1 MDGGKK
7 TPITWLGLLKEKLN
21 YLKKT
26 TGKSVSVGEVAGEA
40 KKEWVQIKKGL
51 HPKYIQGMQ
60 QGKQSKKTK
69 KMHHH
74 SLKENTHMQEDMV
87 MKKLIAECP
96 RCQKKYKKMMG
107 QKTKK
112 NKHYQG
118 GVNEDDDD
126 EEKMSDN
133 INTDI
138 VLNGGSDEVEMNLSK
153 TATQNNTANQE
164 VSKDFMAA
172 TKGGDEAAPTDPAPA
187 APPATPPTP
196 PIQHSTPP
204 PPTPATP
211 GLTPSEAAAAAAAK
225 TGGKKRK
232 SHKKRKSMKRK

>member
-60 QGKQSKKTK
+60 QSNHSKHSKKTK

-74 SLKENTHMQEDMV
+74 SLNENTHMQEDMV
-87 MKKLIAECP
+87 MRKLIAECP

-112 NKHYQG
+112 NKHHRG
-118 GVNEDDDD
+118 GVNDDDDD

-172 TKGGDEAAPTDPAPA
+172 TKGGDEAAP
-187 APPATPPTP
+187 PATPPTP

-211 GLTPSEAAAAAAAK
+211 GLTPTEAAAAAEAK